1 MHKGIVVTAFE
12 RRSFAFIKDY
22 ETSDE
27 IFAHVSDFQDCRLFP
42 AGTLVEFEIGTFKN
56 RTKAIKIKPLTSN
69 SVSSADDFEVIS

>member
-27 IFAHVSDFQDCRLFP
+27 IFAHVSDFEDCRILP
-42 AGTLVEFEIGTFKN
+42 VGSLVEFEIGTFKN
-56 RTKAIKIKPLTSN
+56 RSKAIKIKPLAPN
-69 SVSSADDFEVIS
+69 SQSAENFEVRQ